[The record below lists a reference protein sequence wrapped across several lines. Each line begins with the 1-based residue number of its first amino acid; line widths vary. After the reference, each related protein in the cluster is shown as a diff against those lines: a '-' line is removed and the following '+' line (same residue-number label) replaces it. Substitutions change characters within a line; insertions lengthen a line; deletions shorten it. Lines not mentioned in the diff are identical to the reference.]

1 MTDARLVK
9 TVALMVEDDRPR
21 RRPARRSDDIAERC
35 AVTVTVTVTVTE
47 ALVMRPLLEDRG
59 RTAHHRVNPHRR
71 NNRRD
76 RLRPRSWGPI
86 HYWSPNLKVGD
97 QQRIGPSQLLGRSF
111 QKGKKFHSQ

>member
-59 RTAHHRVNPHRR
+59 RITESIRIGATTVGT
-71 NNRRD
+71 D
-76 RLRPRSWGPI
+76 YGQE
-86 HYWSPNLKVGD
+86 VGD
-97 QQRIGPSQLLGRSF
+97 QYTIGPPT
-111 QKGKKFHSQ
+111 